1 MEDSVNV
8 TNATQLWSFEVRFEF
23 IVHGILICVVGL
35 LGLLGNLAAI
45 VTLSRPQMR
54 NSINTMLIG
63 LVSCDCLLI
72 VTSLLMFSFT
82 VFHHTGWTIFEVYF
96 NNIYPY
102 AIPFVYPVA
111 MVAQTGS
118 AYLTMSVTV
127 ERYLAVCWPLKARSI
142 CTIGRAK
149 TAVAC
154 VAGFAVLYNV
164 PRYVSFSWRLACGV
178 KFLN

>member
-1 MEDSVNV
+1 MEANISESEEDGNWT
-8 TNATQLWSFEVRFEF
+8 TNMTSIENGWTYQTRFEF
-23 IVHGILICVVGL
+23 VVHGLLISIIGL
-35 LGLLGNLAAI
+35 LGLLGNLASI

-54 NSINTMLIG
+54 NSINTILIG

-82 VFHHTGWTIFEVYF
+82 VFHHTGWLVFKAYSDI
-96 NNIYPY
+96 IYPY
-102 AIPFVYPVA
+102 VVPFVYPIA
-111 MVAQTGS
+111 MTAQTGS

-149 TAVAC
+149 TAVGC
-154 VAGFAVLYNV
+154 VAGFAVVYNI
-164 PRYVSFSWRLACGV
+164 PR
-178 KFLN
+178 